1 MVILL
6 TCKTFTIVQVRQ
18 KMLYAATRATLK
30 KEFGGGHI
38 KDEVFGT
45 VKVQNL
51 RLRMCLCV
59 SKNPETK
66 TGNKTGESRHRGTHH

>member
-1 MVILL
+1 
-6 TCKTFTIVQVRQ
+6 
-18 KMLYAATRATLK
+18 MLYAATRATLK

-51 RLRMCLCV
+51 RLCVFLCV
-59 SKNPETK
+59 SKNPKTKTETK
-66 TGNKTGESRHRGTHH
+66 TGESSHRGMYR

>member
-1 MVILL
+1 
-6 TCKTFTIVQVRQ
+6 
-18 KMLYAATRATLK
+18 MLYAATRATLK

-51 RLRMCLCV
+51 RLCVFLCV

-66 TGNKTGESRHRGTHH
+66 TGESSHRGMYR

>member
-1 MVILL
+1 MIVF
-6 TCKTFTIVQVRQ
+6 TCKLTSKLSQLLGSQ

-45 VKVQNL
+45 VQTKL
-51 RLRMCLCV
+51 ILYMESMCC
-59 SKNPETK
+59 S
-66 TGNKTGESRHRGTHH
+66 

>member
-6 TCKTFTIVQVRQ
+6 TCKTCTIVQVRQ

-51 RLRMCLCV
+51 RLCVCVCV
-59 SKNPETK
+59 SKNPEAK
-66 TGNKTGESRHRGTHH
+66 TGNKTGGSRHRGTHH

>member
-1 MVILL
+1 
-6 TCKTFTIVQVRQ
+6 
-18 KMLYAATRATLK
+18 MLYAATRATLK

-51 RLRMCLCV
+51 RLCVFLCV
-59 SKNPETK
+59 SKKPKNQ
-66 TGNKTGESRHRGTHH
+66 NRNQNW